1 MILFMSELK
10 RQLGCSLG
18 LRMRKTVL
26 SLSVV
31 DMQLAALLCLTVR
44 NLMLDIFNVIL
55 KSLKLYSFKVGELL
69 DRKSG
74 RFV

>member
-1 MILFMSELK
+1 MSELK

-44 NLMLDIFNVIL
+44 NLMLDILNVIL
-55 KSLKLYSFKVGELL
+55 KSLKLHSFKVGELL

>member
-1 MILFMSELK
+1 MSELK

-31 DMQLAALLCLTVR
+31 DMQLGALLCLTVR
-44 NLMLDIFNVIL
+44 NLMLDILNVIL